1 MAPGNLSVAGPGVK
15 SMVATPTDSFRT
27 PHSSET
33 DLIGYT
39 LVLDQAAWMGAWR
52 RSGRPT
58 PGPGRIRPQLD
69 MKEQNAMCDSNS
81 PPTDVF
87 EMGLPPHWRDS
98 GVRDVL
104 GHAVAV
110 IALLRLLF
118 SDEQFAGIDLK
129 ALRREP
135 TRQVGPHLRQA
146 EHDVIWS
153 APVVV
158 PEGADPQR
166 VYFLIEVQSSVAA
179 NMALRM
185 MIYVALQGLQLERD
199 YEVPLPP
206 LVPIVLYTEEDPW
219 DASED
224 PGEMFSVWFPESLPR
239 LRYYVLDLCR
249 VEAEA
254 RSGNVMALLAMVV
267 RGANEEELLRGA
279 KALYRRLV
287 ELGDTPMEDSFF
299 ELVRWM
305 CKNKWPD
312 RRWEDC
318 GNMAELVDALE
329 KRTIT
334 WPEKWKAN
342 YIAEGRVGMLVSMA
356 RQRFGEAVASTMSAL
371 LGSVRTESALDRV
384 GTWLLTCET
393 GDDLI
398 AKIRQM

>member
-1 MAPGNLSVAGPGVK
+1 MS
-15 SMVATPTDSFRT
+15 
-27 PHSSET
+27 
-33 DLIGYT
+33 
-39 LVLDQAAWMGAWR
+39 
-52 RSGRPT
+52 
-58 PGPGRIRPQLD
+58 
-69 MKEQNAMCDSNS
+69 DSNG
-81 PPTDVF
+81 PPTGVF
-87 EMGLPPHWRDS
+87 EMGLPPQWRDS
-98 GVRDVL
+98 SFRDVL

-158 PEGADPQR
+158 PEGTDPQR

-219 DASED
+219 DANED

-318 GNMAELVDALE
+318 GNMAQLVNALE
-329 KRTIT
+329 KRTIE
-334 WPEKWKAN
+334 WREKWKAN
-342 YIAEGRVGMLVSMA
+342 YIAEGRAAGVAEGRAAGVAEGRTAGLAEGRVGLLVSLA
-356 RQRFGEAVASTMSAL
+356 HQRFGEAVASTMSAL

-393 GDDLI
+393 GDALI